1 MGMLKLCTCNL
12 DAHNMQQNL
21 ICKHKP
27 QNCHGKLKLKLV
39 FGGYG
44 MKGRTGHLFF
54 DFPLGIG
61 RNNVPP
67 MNLCFPT
74 KIINFTSRN
83 CKIANGCDSKPFV
96 YN

>member
-1 MGMLKLCTCNL
+1 
-12 DAHNMQQNL
+12 MQQNL

-27 QNCHGKLKLKLV
+27 QNFHGKLKFKLV

-44 MKGRTGHLFF
+44 MKGRMGNLLF

-67 MNLCFPT
+67 VNLCSSN
-74 KIINFTSRN
+74 KNNKLHIKKMQNFKWMR
-83 CKIANGCDSKPFV
+83 
-96 YN
+96 Y